1 MTSEERGAASPP
13 VRQRGISEEAR
24 RSPATTASSSTS
36 SGQTEKPESSPESP
50 QTPPRKPRRSRKRT
64 RFAVPQQPAKSVKA
78 LWQEASEEE
87 RTKAHEIGMLI
98 LETWLGK
105 KSRKDAA
112 TELGLPVL
120 RFWQLS
126 QQAVSGMLAGLLI
139 QPRTRRSPA
148 LPKPAPEDDPVELR
162 KEIAKLERE
171 LKSSQDLIEV
181 LKLIPGRPE
190 APPEREKKPKSK
202 KKASPRGS
210 ARPATS
216 AKESKRAPTSKRDP

>member
-1 MTSEERGAASPP
+1 MTIETTESET
-13 VRQRGISEEAR
+13 EAR
-24 RSPATTASSSTS
+24 PESESTASGLTTPSAK
-36 SGQTEKPESSPESP
+36 EAVK
-50 QTPPRKPRRSRKRT
+50 PPRSRRSRKRT
-64 RFAVPQQPAKSVKA
+64 RFAVPQHPAKSVKA
-78 LWQEASEEE
+78 LWQEASPEDRE
-87 RTKAHEIGMLI
+87 RAHRYGMVI

-105 KSRKDAA
+105 KSRKDGAL
-112 TELGLPVL
+112 ELEMPVL

-171 LKSSQDLIEV
+171 LKSAHDLVEV

-190 APPEREKKPKSK
+190 APPEREVKPKSK
-202 KKASPRGS
+202 KRASRKRP

-216 AKESKRAPTSKRDP
+216 AREKKRAPSLQREARAGGDDS